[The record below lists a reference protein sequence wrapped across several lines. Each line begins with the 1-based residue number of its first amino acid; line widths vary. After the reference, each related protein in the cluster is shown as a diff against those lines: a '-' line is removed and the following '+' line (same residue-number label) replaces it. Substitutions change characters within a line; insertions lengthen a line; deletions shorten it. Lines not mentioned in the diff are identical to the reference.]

1 MINLCITLF
10 HTSSH
15 TYSSYLLFYSYI
27 FCQCNQL
34 ESGAIQQLF
43 EHGQLCHLNLSFV
56 EEVTDEAFLTIPSFT
71 APPGRTLSPK
81 WSRRKTMIV
90 TDDTAAAV
98 SSPGGDKPSK
108 PHKMKQN
115 NRCSSLRML
124 QLAKSRIT
132 DKSMLR
138 MAFFADLLEIHLQ
151 WCSGI
156 TDTGIAA
163 LVTGCP
169 RLEIIDLKSCSIT
182 DAAIGLIAR
191 GSKELRSLDV
201 SWCSNLTDSG
211 IQRLSARDAPPLNY
225 ERIAS
230 SLLTERQTMT
240 EPAST
245 LTPQL
250 STALTLADEPS
261 SSVAHFPLLPSVH
274 LHSEQTPNSD
284 EGTAVESSPGRIRT
298 VDVAT
303 SSGRVTQNRIDRDRG
318 WFYSGGVDD
327 YVNDDKTYPRKLET
341 LVIVWCLQLT
351 DASLVTLASLPKL
364 RSVEATGCTSLSEA
378 AVQTL
383 RKQGVKVVT

>member
-1 MINLCITLF
+1 
-10 HTSSH
+10 
-15 TYSSYLLFYSYI
+15 
-27 FCQCNQL
+27 
-34 ESGAIQQLF
+34 
-43 EHGQLCHLNLSFV
+43 
-56 EEVTDEAFLTIPSFT
+56 
-71 APPGRTLSPK
+71 
-81 WSRRKTMIV
+81 
-90 TDDTAAAV
+90 
-98 SSPGGDKPSK
+98 
-108 PHKMKQN
+108 
-115 NRCSSLRML
+115 ML
-124 QLAKSRIT
+124 QLAKSRVT

-211 IQRLSARDAPPLNY
+211 IQRLSSQNSPLLNH
-225 ERIAS
+225 ERTAS
-230 SLLTERQTMT
+230 SLLAARQTMTMT
-240 EPAST
+240 EPAVT
-245 LTPQL
+245 LTLQMSAAL
-250 STALTLADEPS
+250 TLTLADEPS
-261 SSVAHFPLLPSVH
+261 SSSASRIPSPSVH
-274 LHSEQTPNSD
+274 LHSEETHNSD
-284 EGTAVESSPGRIRT
+284 EGATDESSIRRDHT
-298 VDVAT
+298 ADAAT
-303 SSGRVTQNRIDRDRG
+303 TTTTATTNRSSSGSSSHNRVTTSATNLHQSRIDSDRS
-318 WFYSGGVDD
+318 WYYSAGGTDD
-327 YVNDDKTYPRKLET
+327 YENEDRTYPRKLEN

-364 RSVEATGCTSLSEA
+364 RSVEATGCTCLTEG

>member
-1 MINLCITLF
+1 
-10 HTSSH
+10 
-15 TYSSYLLFYSYI
+15 
-27 FCQCNQL
+27 
-34 ESGAIQQLF
+34 
-43 EHGQLCHLNLSFV
+43 V
-56 EEVTDEAFLTIPSFT
+56 EEVTDDAFLTLPSFT
-71 APPGRTLSPK
+71 PPPGRTLSPK
-81 WSRRKTMIV
+81 WSRRKTLIM
-90 TDDTAAAV
+90 TDDTAVTPSAG
-98 SSPGGDKPSK
+98 SDRSPKAN
-108 PHKMKQN
+108 KMKQN

-124 QLAKSRIT
+124 QLAKSRVT

-182 DAAIGLIAR
+182 DAAIGLIAK

-211 IQRLSARDAPPLNY
+211 IQRLSSRDPPPLSY
-225 ERIAS
+225 ERMAS
-230 SLLTERQTMT
+230 SLLAVRQTIT
-240 EPAST
+240 EPAVT
-245 LTPQL
+245 LTPQQ
-250 STALTLADEPS
+250 SAALALAATPS
-261 SSVAHFPLLPSVH
+261 SSSAPLLPSPSVH
-274 LHSEQTPNSD
+274 LHSEVTHSSEGPAEVSSL
-284 EGTAVESSPGRIRT
+284 GTART
-298 VDVAT
+298 ADVA
-303 SSGRVTQNRIDRDRG
+303 SSSRMIINGTNLHQNRINGDRSWYYG
-318 WFYSGGVDD
+318 AGGVDD
-327 YVNDDKTYPRKLET
+327 YESDEKTYPRKLEN

-383 RKQGVKVVT
+383 RKQGVKVVN